1 MRLEY
6 NSCQDDLQTIIDEL
20 RQIFLQKVRNLDIF
34 SDPKFPEKDPFFYK
48 SKTGQYYIRKK
59 FFYEI
64 YDIERRQIYFRKRGH
79 FNCFFTNIEGEEWF
93 YIIHDADE
101 HHIEGHK
108 FSFISKVIGCRDNH
122 DIYYFSIENVS
133 TTRRECLLYK
143 II

>member
-20 RQIFLQKVRNLDIF
+20 RQIFLQNQGILHPLGAK
-34 SDPKFPEKDPFFYK
+34 SPEKDPFFYK

-64 YDIERRQIYFRKRGH
+64 YDIERRQIYFRKRGN

-101 HHIEGHK
+101 HYIEGHK
-108 FSFISKVIGCRDNH
+108 FSFIGKVIGCRDNH